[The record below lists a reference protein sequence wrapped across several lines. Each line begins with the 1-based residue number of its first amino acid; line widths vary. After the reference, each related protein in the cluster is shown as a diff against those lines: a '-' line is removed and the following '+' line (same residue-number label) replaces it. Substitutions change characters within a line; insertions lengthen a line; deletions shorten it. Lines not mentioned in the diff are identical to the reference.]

1 MELFGFEISRKKEQE
16 EQAKKQS
23 FVAPDTDDG
32 ATVVAEGGYYGQYV
46 DIEGIKAKDDADL
59 IKKYRESSLYPECDA
74 AITDIVNEAIVT
86 DTEEQ
91 PIGINTDD
99 LKEYNDKVKKIVKQE
114 FDEIVRLLKFN
125 ANAHDIFRKWYVDGR
140 IYYHMI
146 IDEKNPKAGI
156 LELRPIDS
164 IKIRKVRSIIEDKD
178 PKTGAK
184 LIKGFNE
191 FYIYNDTLM
200 GNLTN
205 PGGVG
210 TGGSRQ
216 TQGLKIA
223 KDSIVYVP
231 SGLIDATSKK
241 MLSYLYKA
249 LKPVN
254 QLRMMEDSLVIY
266 RMARAPERRIFY
278 IDVGN
283 LPKGKAESYLRDIM
297 ARYKNKI
304 VYDATTGEIRDDR
317 KHMAMLEDFWL
328 PRREGGK
335 GTEISTLPGGE
346 NLGQIEDIIY
356 FQKKLY
362 RSLNVPMSRMETDT
376 GFSLGRSNE
385 ISRDELK
392 FTKFIS
398 RLRRKFSDLFLQILK
413 TQLILK
419 GIISREDWE
428 LMKEH
433 IKIDFKKDNYFSELK
448 EAEMVRERMQTLQL
462 VDPYVGKYYSQQW
475 VRKQILRMTDEE
487 IEEIEEQIAEEPPGP
502 QQLEQMQ
509 QQQQMEIEQQQ
520 AAQNQQAQA
529 EPTPENPGQP
539 PIDGQ

>member
-1 MELFGFEISRKKEQE
+1 MELFGFEISRKKQEE

-46 DIEGIKAKDDADL
+46 DIEGTKAKDDADL
-59 IKKYRESSLYPECDA
+59 IKKYREISLYPECDA
-74 AITDIVNEAIVT
+74 AITDIVNEAIVA
-86 DTEEQ
+86 DDDVQ
-91 PIGINTDD
+91 PVDVITDD
-99 LKEYNDKVKKIVKQE
+99 LKYNDKIKKLIKEE
-114 FDEIVRLLKFN
+114 FDEVVKLLKFN
-125 ANAHDIFRKWYVDGR
+125 ANSHDIFRKWYVDGR

-156 LELRPIDS
+156 VELRPIDS
-164 IKIRKVRSIIEDKD
+164 LKIRKVRSIIEDKD

-191 FYIYNDTLM
+191 FYVYNENV
-200 GNLTN
+200 GNTSN
-205 PGGVG
+205 PGGLNA
-210 TGGSRQ
+210 GGGLRNAS
-216 TQGLKIA
+216 GLKIA

-231 SGLIDATSKK
+231 SGLIESTSKK

-362 RSLNVPMSRMETDT
+362 RSLNVPMSRMETET

-392 FTKFIS
+392 FNKFVS
-398 RLRRKFSDLFLQILK
+398 RLRKKFADLFLQVLK

-419 GIISREDWE
+419 GVISREDWE
-428 LMKEH
+428 NIKED
-433 IKIDFKKDNYFSELK
+433 IIIDFKKDNYFAELK
-448 EAEMVRERMQTLQL
+448 DAEMLRERMSTLQL
-462 VDPYVGKYYSQQW
+462 VDPYVGKYYSRMW
-475 VRKQILRMTDEE
+475 VRKHVLNQSDMD
-487 IEEIEEQIAEEPPGP
+487 IEEMDAQMEQEPPSA
-502 QQLEQMQ
+502 EQMAMMQ
-509 QQQQMEIEQQQ
+509 QQQEQEGSEDEQGE
-520 AAQNQQAQA
+520 
-529 EPTPENPGQP
+529 EPTPDNPAAP
-539 PIDGQ
+539 PIDGDVTTK

>member
-1 MELFGFEISRKKEQE
+1 MELFGFEISRKKQEE

-32 ATVVAEGGYYGQYV
+32 AHVVSEGGYYGQYV

-86 DTEEQ
+86 DSAEQ
-91 PIGINTDD
+91 PIDIVTDG
-99 LKEYNDKVKKIVKQE
+99 LKNYNDKIKKLIKEE
-114 FDEIVRLLKFN
+114 FDEVVRLLKFN

-156 LELRPIDS
+156 LELRPIDAV
-164 IKIRKVRSIIEDKD
+164 KIRKVRSIIEDKD

-191 FYIYNDTLM
+191 FYIYNDTMM
-200 GNLTN
+200 GNLTTT
-205 PGGVG
+205 GGVG
-210 TGGSRQ
+210 GPTRATS
-216 TQGLKIA
+216 GLKIA

-283 LPKGKAESYLRDIM
+283 LPKGKAEAYLRDIM

-362 RSLNVPMSRMETDT
+362 RSLNVPMSRMETET

-392 FTKFIS
+392 FSKFVS

-419 GIISREDWE
+419 GVISREDWE
-428 LMKEH
+428 MMKEDL
-433 IKIDFKKDNYFSELK
+433 KIDFMKDNYFAELK
-448 EAEMVRERMQTLQL
+448 EAEMLRERMQTLQL
-462 VDPYVGKYYSQQW
+462 VDPYVGKYYSQMW
-475 VRKQILRMTDEE
+475 VRKQILRQTDQE
-487 IEEIEEQIAEEPPGP
+487 IEEMDAEIEQEPPGP
-502 QQLEQMQ
+502 QELEQMQ
-509 QQQQMEIEQQQ
+509 MQQQMD
-520 AAQNQQAQA
+520 AQQAQA
-529 EPTPENPGQP
+529 SQEEEPTPDNPAPP
-539 PIDGQ
+539 PISGQ

>member
-1 MELFGFEISRKKEQE
+1 MELFGFEISRKKQEE

-46 DIEGIKAKDDADL
+46 DIEGTKAKDDADL
-59 IKKYRESSLYPECDA
+59 IKKYREISLYPECDA
-74 AITDIVNEAIVT
+74 AITDIVNEAIVA
-86 DTEEQ
+86 DDDVQ
-91 PIGINTDD
+91 PVDVITDD
-99 LKEYNDKVKKIVKQE
+99 LKYNDKIKKLIKEE
-114 FDEIVRLLKFN
+114 FDEVIKLLKFN
-125 ANAHDIFRKWYVDGR
+125 ANSHDIFRKWYVDGR
-140 IYYHMI
+140 LYYHMI

-156 LELRPIDS
+156 IELRPIDS
-164 IKIRKVRSIIEDKD
+164 LKIRKVRSIIEDKD

-191 FYIYNDTLM
+191 FYIYNENV
-200 GNLTN
+200 GNTSN
-205 PGGVG
+205 PGGLNA
-210 TGGSRQ
+210 GGGLRNAS
-216 TQGLKIA
+216 GLKIA

-231 SGLIDATSKK
+231 SGLIESTSKK
-241 MLSYLYKA
+241 MLSYLFKA

-362 RSLNVPMSRMETDT
+362 RSLNVPMSRMETET

-392 FTKFIS
+392 FNKFVS
-398 RLRRKFSDLFLQILK
+398 RLRKKFADLFLQVLK

-419 GIISREDWE
+419 GVISREDWE
-428 LMKEH
+428 NIKED
-433 IKIDFKKDNYFSELK
+433 IIIDFKKDNYFAELK
-448 EAEMVRERMQTLQL
+448 DAEMLRERMNTLQL
-462 VDPYVGKYYSQQW
+462 VDPFVGKYYSRMW
-475 VRKQILRMTDEE
+475 VRKHVLNQSDTD
-487 IEEIEEQIAEEPPGP
+487 IEEIDAQMEQEPPSA
-502 QQLEQMQ
+502 EQMAMMQ
-509 QQQQMEIEQQQ
+509 QQQEQEGSEDEQGE
-520 AAQNQQAQA
+520 
-529 EPTPENPGQP
+529 EPTPDNPAAP
-539 PIDGQ
+539 PIDGDVTTK

>member
-1 MELFGFEISRKKEQE
+1 MELFGFEISRKKQEE

-46 DIEGIKAKDDADL
+46 DIEGTKAKDDADL
-59 IKKYRESSLYPECDA
+59 IKKYREISLYPECDA
-74 AITDIVNEAIVT
+74 AITDIVNEAIVA
-86 DTEEQ
+86 DDDVQ
-91 PIGINTDD
+91 PVDVITDD
-99 LKEYNDKVKKIVKQE
+99 LKYNDKIKKLIKEE
-114 FDEIVRLLKFN
+114 FDEVVKLLKFN
-125 ANAHDIFRKWYVDGR
+125 ANSHDIFRKWYVDGR

-156 LELRPIDS
+156 VELRPIDS
-164 IKIRKVRSIIEDKD
+164 LKIRKVRSIIEDTD

-191 FYIYNDTLM
+191 FYVYNENV
-200 GNLTN
+200 GNTSN
-205 PGGVG
+205 PGGLNA
-210 TGGSRQ
+210 GGGLRNAS
-216 TQGLKIA
+216 GLKIA

-231 SGLIDATSKK
+231 SGLIESTSKK

-362 RSLNVPMSRMETDT
+362 RSLNVPMSRMETET

-392 FTKFIS
+392 FNKFVS
-398 RLRRKFSDLFLQILK
+398 RLRKKFADLFLQVLK

-419 GIISREDWE
+419 GVISREDWE
-428 LMKEH
+428 QIKED
-433 IKIDFKKDNYFSELK
+433 IIIDFKKDNYFAELK
-448 EAEMVRERMQTLQL
+448 DAEMLRERMSTLQL
-462 VDPYVGKYYSQQW
+462 VDPFVGKYYSRLW
-475 VRKQILRMTDEE
+475 VRKHILQQTDTD
-487 IEEIEEQIAEEPPGP
+487 IEEIDAQMEQEPPSA
-502 QQLEQMQ
+502 EQMAMMQ
-509 QQQQMEIEQQQ
+509 QQQEQEGSEDEQGE
-520 AAQNQQAQA
+520 
-529 EPTPENPGQP
+529 EPTPDNPAAP
-539 PIDGQ
+539 PIDGDVTTR

>member
-1 MELFGFEISRKKEQE
+1 MELFGFEISRKKEELEQE
-16 EQAKKQS
+16 KKQS

-32 ATVVAEGGYYGQYV
+32 ATVVAEGGYFGQYV
-46 DIEGIKAKDDADL
+46 DIEGTKAKDDSDL
-59 IKKYRESSLYPECDA
+59 IKKYREISLYPECDA
-74 AITDIVNEAIVT
+74 AITDIVNEAIVA
-86 DTEEQ
+86 DDDVQ
-91 PIGINTDD
+91 PVDIITDD
-99 LKEYNDKVKKIVKQE
+99 IKYNDKIKKLIKEE
-114 FDEIVRLLKFN
+114 FDNTVKLLKFN
-125 ANAHDIFRKWYVDGR
+125 NNAHDIFRKWYVDGR

-146 IDEKNPKAGI
+146 IDEKNPKNGI

-164 IKIRKVRSIIEDKD
+164 IKIRKVRQLIEDKD

-184 LIKGFNE
+184 LVKGFNE
-191 FYIYNDTLM
+191 FYIYNDALM
-200 GNLTN
+200 GNITN
-205 PGGVG
+205 PGGM
-210 TGGSRQ
+210 GGSRQ

-223 KDSIVYVP
+223 KDSIVYCP
-231 SGLIDATSKK
+231 SGLIDSTSKR
-241 MLSYLYKA
+241 MLSYLFKA

-304 VYDATTGEIRDDR
+304 VYDASTGEIRDDR

-362 RSLNVPMSRMETDT
+362 RSLNVPMSRMETET

-392 FTKFIS
+392 FNKFVS
-398 RLRRKFSDLFLQILK
+398 RLRKKFADLFMQVLR
-413 TQLILK
+413 TQLLLK
-419 GIISREDWE
+419 GVISKEDWE
-428 LMKEH
+428 SIKEDL
-433 IKIDFKKDNYFSELK
+433 IIDFKKDNYFAELK
-448 EAEMVRERMQTLQL
+448 DGEILRERMNTLQL
-462 VDPYVGKYYSQQW
+462 VDPFAGKYFSQLW
-475 VRKQILRMTDEE
+475 IRKNILKQSDDE
-487 IEEIEEQIAEEPPGP
+487 IEEMNAEMEDEPPSMEQIN
-502 QQLEQMQ
+502 L
-509 QQQQMEIEQQQ
+509 
-520 AAQNQQAQA
+520 QQAQMNMA
-529 EPTPENPGQP
+529 AEQQAQEPTPDNPANPLQAGSDQ
-539 PIDGQ
+539 ITNA

>member
-1 MELFGFEISRKKEQE
+1 MELFGFEISRKKQEE

-46 DIEGIKAKDDADL
+46 DIEGTKAKDDADL
-59 IKKYRESSLYPECDA
+59 IKKYREISLYPECDA
-74 AITDIVNEAIVT
+74 AITDIVNEAIVA
-86 DTEEQ
+86 DDDVQ
-91 PIGINTDD
+91 PVDVITDD
-99 LKEYNDKVKKIVKQE
+99 LKYNDKIKKLIKEE
-114 FDEIVRLLKFN
+114 FDEVVKLLKFN
-125 ANAHDIFRKWYVDGR
+125 ANSHDIFRKWYVDGR

-156 LELRPIDS
+156 VELRPIDS
-164 IKIRKVRSIIEDKD
+164 LKIRKVRSIIEDKD

-191 FYIYNDTLM
+191 FYVYNENV
-200 GNLTN
+200 GNTSN
-205 PGGVG
+205 PGGLNA
-210 TGGSRQ
+210 GGGLRNAS
-216 TQGLKIA
+216 GLKIA

-231 SGLIDATSKK
+231 SGLIESTSKK

-362 RSLNVPMSRMETDT
+362 RSLNVPMSRMETET

-392 FTKFIS
+392 FNKFVS
-398 RLRRKFSDLFLQILK
+398 RLRKKFADLFLQVLK

-419 GIISREDWE
+419 GVISREDWE
-428 LMKEH
+428 QIKED
-433 IKIDFKKDNYFSELK
+433 IIIDFKKDNYFAELK
-448 EAEMVRERMQTLQL
+448 DAEMLRERMSTLQL
-462 VDPYVGKYYSQQW
+462 VDPFVGKYYSRLW
-475 VRKQILRMTDEE
+475 VRKHILQQTDTD
-487 IEEIEEQIAEEPPGP
+487 IEEIDAQMEQEPPSA
-502 QQLEQMQ
+502 EQMAMMQ
-509 QQQQMEIEQQQ
+509 QQQEQEGSEDEQGE
-520 AAQNQQAQA
+520 
-529 EPTPENPGQP
+529 EPTPDNPAAP
-539 PIDGQ
+539 PIDGDVTTR

>member
-1 MELFGFEISRKKEQE
+1 MELFGFEIGRKKEE
-16 EQAKKQS
+16 KEQQRKQS

-46 DIEGIKAKDDADL
+46 DIEGTKAKDDSDL
-59 IKKYRESSLYPECDA
+59 IRKYREAALYPECDA
-74 AITDIVNEAIVT
+74 ALTDIVNEAIVS
-86 DTEEQ
+86 DDDHQ
-91 PIGINTDD
+91 PVDLITDD
-99 LKEYNDKVKKIVKQE
+99 LKDYNEKIKKLIKDE
-114 FDEIVRLLKFN
+114 FDEVIRLLKFN

-140 IYYHMI
+140 LYYHMI
-146 IDEKNPKAGI
+146 IDEKKPKEGI

-164 IKIRKVRSIIEDKD
+164 LKIRKVRSIIEDKD

-191 FYIYNDTLM
+191 FYIYQDVSG
-200 GNLTN
+200 GNT
-205 PGGVG
+205 
-210 TGGSRQ
+210 TGGMGGMRN

-231 SGLIDATSKK
+231 SGVVDSTSKRVLGH
-241 MLSYLYKA
+241 MFKA

-283 LPKGKAESYLRDIM
+283 LPKGKAEAYLRDIM

-304 VYDATTGEIRDDR
+304 VYDATTGEVRDDR

-335 GTEISTLPGGE
+335 GTEITTLPGGE
-346 NLGQIEDIIY
+346 NLGQIEDIHY

-362 RSLNVPMSRMETDT
+362 RSLNVPMSRMESENN
-376 GFSLGRSNE
+376 GFNMGQSNE
-385 ISRDELK
+385 ISRDEVK
-392 FTKFIS
+392 FNKFIQ
-398 RLRRKFSDLFLQILK
+398 RLRKKFAELFLQVLK

-419 GIISREDWE
+419 GIITKEDWDI
-428 LMKEH
+428 MKEDL
-433 IKIDFKKDNYFSELK
+433 KVNFMRDNYFSELK
-448 EAEMVRERMQTLQL
+448 EAEIVRERMQTLQL
-462 VDPYVGKYYSQQW
+462 VEPFVGKYYSQAW
-475 VRKQILRMTDEE
+475 IRKNILQQTDED
-487 IEEIEEQIAEEPPGP
+487 IEEIDKQIKAEPPG
-502 QQLEQMQ
+502 QEAMALMQ
-509 QQQQMEIEQQQ
+509 QQQDQQQ
-520 AAQNQQAQA
+520 AEAPA
-529 EPTPENPGQP
+529 EPTPEEPANPLKGGVDQV
-539 PIDGQ
+539 QSK

>member
-1 MELFGFEISRKKEQE
+1 MELFGFEISRKKQEE

-46 DIEGIKAKDDADL
+46 DIEGTKAKDDADL
-59 IKKYRESSLYPECDA
+59 IKKYREISLYPECDA
-74 AITDIVNEAIVT
+74 AITDIVNEAIVA
-86 DTEEQ
+86 DDDVQ
-91 PIGINTDD
+91 PVDVITDD
-99 LKEYNDKVKKIVKQE
+99 LKYNDKIKKLIKEE
-114 FDEIVRLLKFN
+114 FDEVVKLLKFN
-125 ANAHDIFRKWYVDGR
+125 ANSHDIFRKWYVDGR

-156 LELRPIDS
+156 VELRPIDS
-164 IKIRKVRSIIEDKD
+164 LKIRKVRSIIEDKD

-191 FYIYNDTLM
+191 FYVYNENV
-200 GNLTN
+200 GNTSN
-205 PGGVG
+205 PGGLNA
-210 TGGSRQ
+210 GGGLRNAS
-216 TQGLKIA
+216 GLKIA

-231 SGLIDATSKK
+231 SGLIESTSKK

-362 RSLNVPMSRMETDT
+362 RSLNVPMSRMETET

-392 FTKFIS
+392 FNKFVS
-398 RLRRKFSDLFLQILK
+398 RLRKKFADLFLQILK

-419 GIISREDWE
+419 GVISREDWE
-428 LMKEH
+428 QIKED
-433 IKIDFKKDNYFSELK
+433 IIIDFKKDNYFAELK
-448 EAEMVRERMQTLQL
+448 DAEMLRERMSTLQL
-462 VDPYVGKYYSQQW
+462 VDPFVGKYYSRLW
-475 VRKQILRMTDEE
+475 VRKHILQQTDTD
-487 IEEIEEQIAEEPPGP
+487 IEEIDAQMEQEPPSA
-502 QQLEQMQ
+502 EQMAMMQ
-509 QQQQMEIEQQQ
+509 QQQEQEGSEDEQGE
-520 AAQNQQAQA
+520 
-529 EPTPENPGQP
+529 EPTPDNPAAP
-539 PIDGQ
+539 PIDGDVTTR

>member
-1 MELFGFEISRKKEQE
+1 MELFGFEISRKKQEE

-46 DIEGIKAKDDADL
+46 DIEGTKAKDDSDL
-59 IKKYRESSLYPECDA
+59 IKKYREISLYPECDA
-74 AITDIVNEAIVT
+74 AITDIVNEAIVA
-86 DTEEQ
+86 DDDVQ
-91 PIGINTDD
+91 PVDVITDD
-99 LKEYNDKVKKIVKQE
+99 LKYNDKIKKLIKEE
-114 FDEIVRLLKFN
+114 FDEVIKLLKFN
-125 ANAHDIFRKWYVDGR
+125 ANSHDIFRKWYVDGR
-140 IYYHMI
+140 LYYHMI

-156 LELRPIDS
+156 IELRPIDS
-164 IKIRKVRSIIEDKD
+164 LKIRKVRSIIEDKD

-191 FYIYNDTLM
+191 FYVYNDNA
-200 GNLTN
+200 GNTSN
-205 PGGVG
+205 PGGLNAA
-210 TGGSRQ
+210 GGLRSAS
-216 TQGLKIA
+216 GLKIA

-231 SGLIDATSKK
+231 SGLIESTSKK

-362 RSLNVPMSRMETDT
+362 RSLNVPMSRMETET

-392 FTKFIS
+392 FNKFVS
-398 RLRRKFSDLFLQILK
+398 RLRKKFADLFLQVLK

-419 GIISREDWE
+419 GVISREDWE
-428 LMKEH
+428 NIKED
-433 IKIDFKKDNYFSELK
+433 IIIDFKKDNYFAELK
-448 EAEMVRERMQTLQL
+448 DAEMLRERMNTLQL
-462 VDPYVGKYYSQQW
+462 VDPFVGKYYSRMW
-475 VRKQILRMTDEE
+475 VRKHVLNQSDLD
-487 IEEIEEQIAEEPPGP
+487 IEEIDAQMEQEPPSA
-502 QQLEQMQ
+502 EQMAMMQ
-509 QQQQMEIEQQQ
+509 QQQEQESSEDEQD
-520 AAQNQQAQA
+520 
-529 EPTPENPGQP
+529 EGPTPDNPAAP
-539 PIDGQ
+539 PIDGDVTPQ

>member
-1 MELFGFEISRKKEQE
+1 MELFGFEISRKKQEE

-46 DIEGIKAKDDADL
+46 DIEGTKAKDDADL
-59 IKKYRESSLYPECDA
+59 IKKYREISLYPECDA
-74 AITDIVNEAIVT
+74 AITDIVNEAIVA
-86 DTEEQ
+86 DDDVQ
-91 PIGINTDD
+91 PVDVITDD
-99 LKEYNDKVKKIVKQE
+99 LKYNDKIKKLIKEE
-114 FDEIVRLLKFN
+114 FDEVVKLLKFN
-125 ANAHDIFRKWYVDGR
+125 ANSHDIFRKWYVDGR

-156 LELRPIDS
+156 VELRPIDS
-164 IKIRKVRSIIEDKD
+164 LKIRKVRSIIEDKD

-191 FYIYNDTLM
+191 FYIYNENV
-200 GNLTN
+200 GNTSN
-205 PGGVG
+205 PGGLNA
-210 TGGSRQ
+210 GGGLRNAS
-216 TQGLKIA
+216 GLKIA

-231 SGLIDATSKK
+231 SGLIESTSKK

-362 RSLNVPMSRMETDT
+362 RSLNVPMSRMETET

-392 FTKFIS
+392 FNKFVS
-398 RLRRKFSDLFLQILK
+398 RLRKKFADLFLQVLK

-419 GIISREDWE
+419 GVISREDWE
-428 LMKEH
+428 NIKED
-433 IKIDFKKDNYFSELK
+433 IIIDFKKDNYFAELK
-448 EAEMVRERMQTLQL
+448 DAEMLRERMSTLQL
-462 VDPYVGKYYSQQW
+462 VDPYVGKYYSRMW
-475 VRKQILRMTDEE
+475 VRKHVLNQSDTD
-487 IEEIEEQIAEEPPGP
+487 IEEMDAQMEQEPPSA
-502 QQLEQMQ
+502 EQMAMMQ
-509 QQQQMEIEQQQ
+509 QQQEQEGSEDEQGE
-520 AAQNQQAQA
+520 
-529 EPTPENPGQP
+529 EPTPDNPAAP
-539 PIDGQ
+539 PIDGDVTTK

>member
-1 MELFGFEISRKKEQE
+1 MELFGFEISRKKQEE

-23 FVAPDTDDG
+23 FVAPDIDDG
-32 ATVVAEGGYYGQYV
+32 ATIVAEGGYYGQYV

-59 IKKYRESSLYPECDA
+59 IKKYREISLYPECDA
-74 AITDIVNEAIVT
+74 AITDIVNEAIVA
-86 DTEEQ
+86 DDDVQ
-91 PIGINTDD
+91 PVDIITDD
-99 LKEYNDKVKKIVKQE
+99 IKYNDKIKKLIKEE
-114 FDEIVRLLKFN
+114 FDGVVKLLKFN
-125 ANAHDIFRKWYVDGR
+125 SISHDIFRKWYVDGR

-146 IDEKNPKAGI
+146 IDEKDPKKGI
-156 LELRPIDS
+156 VELRPIDA
-164 IKIRKVRSIIEDKD
+164 IKIRKVRQIIEDKD
-178 PKTGAK
+178 LVTGAK
-184 LIKGFNE
+184 LVKGFNE
-191 FYIYNDTLM
+191 FYIYNDSLA
-200 GNLTN
+200 GNHTN
-205 PGGVG
+205 PGGF
-210 TGGSRQ
+210 TGARQ
-216 TQGLKIA
+216 SAGLKIA

-283 LPKGKAESYLRDIM
+283 LPKGKAEAYLRDIM

-304 VYDATTGEIRDDR
+304 VYDASTGEIRDDR

-362 RSLNVPMSRMETDT
+362 RSLNVPMSRMESENS

-392 FTKFIS
+392 FNKFVS
-398 RLRRKFSDLFLQILK
+398 RLRKKFAELFLQVLR
-413 TQLILK
+413 TQLLLK
-419 GIISREDWE
+419 GVISREDWE
-428 LMKEH
+428 SIKEDL
-433 IKIDFKKDNYFSELK
+433 IVDFKKDNYFAELK
-448 EAEMVRERMQTLQL
+448 DGEILRERMSTLQL
-462 VDPYVGKYYSQQW
+462 VDPFAGKYFSQIW
-475 VRKQILRMTDEE
+475 IRKNILRQTDDE
-487 IEEIEEQIAEEPPGP
+487 IEEMNVEMESEPPSMA
-502 QQLEQMQ
+502 QLELQSQMQ
-509 QQQQMEIEQQQ
+509 QQQQPE
-520 AAQNQQAQA
+520 
-529 EPTPENPGQP
+529 EPTPDSPVNPLADDQ
-539 PIDGQ
+539 QTA